1 MPWIR
6 DRVDAYDFMKC
17 PHCGAEATIGDFCWG
32 EQGNCCPVCGK
43 TVTCEEWLAAIERA
57 ALIRMPDDW
66 ETPKEMVISDD
77 EARRILGEGYGIRK
91 GESNS

>member
-43 TVTCEEWLAAIERA
+43 TVTCEE
-57 ALIRMPDDW
+57 
-66 ETPKEMVISDD
+66 
-77 EARRILGEGYGIRK
+77 
-91 GESNS
+91 